1 MHLGGY
7 LLYTGDTMKELK
19 APSENE
25 QYIAVLTARQ
35 NVGTSFENILSYV
48 IKALDFVQYD
58 YPDTNQ
64 FTFIIDGTRGSSEVI
79 GAINIVQTSMN
90 GYKDKSA
97 TRRKF
102 DLDVELYG
110 PKAREE
116 WLKKV
121 LETDPAVVLILD
133 DQHDTFLTKAQKMCE
148 TVGTETMV
156 RKVKYIEPKTIVR

>member
-1 MHLGGY
+1 
-7 LLYTGDTMKELK
+7 MKELK
-19 APSENE
+19 LPAENE
-25 QYIAVLTARQ
+25 KYIAVLTPRQ

-48 IKALDFVQYD
+48 IKSLEFVSYD

-79 GAINIVQTSMN
+79 GAINIVQNSMN

-102 DLDVELYG
+102 DLDIEFNG
-110 PKAREE
+110 PKAREV
-116 WLKKV
+116 WLKTV

-133 DQHDTFLTKAQKMCE
+133 DQHDTFLTKAQQMCE

>member
-1 MHLGGY
+1 
-7 LLYTGDTMKELK
+7 MKELNP
-19 APSENE
+19 PSEKE
-25 QYIAVLTARQ
+25 KYVIVLTPRQ
-35 NVGTSFENILSYV
+35 NIGTSFENLQRIM
-48 IKALDFVQYD
+48 IKTLDFAQTY
-58 YPDTNQ
+58 YPDTEI
-64 FTFIIDGTRGSSEVI
+64 FTYIYDGVKATGEVI
-79 GAINIVQTSMN
+79 GAINILQSSMN
-90 GYKDKSA
+90 GYPNKSI
-97 TRRKF
+97 TRKKF

>member
-1 MHLGGY
+1 M
-7 LLYTGDTMKELK
+7 
-19 APSENE
+19 
-25 QYIAVLTARQ
+25 
-35 NVGTSFENILSYV
+35 
-48 IKALDFVQYD
+48 IKSLEFVSYD

-102 DLDVELYG
+102 DLDVELHG

-133 DQHDTFLTKAQKMCE
+133 DQHDTFLTKARRC
-148 TVGTETMV
+148 
-156 RKVKYIEPKTIVR
+156 VKRSEQRQWFVKSNILNPKL